1 MPRGYRTILPDGWNK
16 ETHHLSPQRYS
27 DTALL
32 HSAAFISTL
41 GFLYIQYLQSS
52 TLLSIQ
58 YLQFYTPG
66 TFSELRVTHKHIF
79 WINRKYTARCPAG
92 HKYWL
97 QWCCSAAAELLQAA
111 VITQTF
117 GKSSASNIFMLRD
130 VEQNFHV
137 ISHNIFCSTPKYQR
151 WGLSQ
156 ISFKHVLPILNPE
169 KPLQSMR
176 CGDYLR
182 SLHKDSFKV

>member
-1 MPRGYRTILPDGWNK
+1 MLSTRRRPFWLKSSGTSWNPSFEALISSSLLSLPRGYRTILPDGWNK

-79 WINRKYTARCPAG
+79 WINRKYTARCPAE

-137 ISHNIFCSTPKYQR
+137 ISHNIFHTKIPEMEV
-151 WGLSQ
+151 
-156 ISFKHVLPILNPE
+156 VLDI
-169 KPLQSMR
+169 
-176 CGDYLR
+176 
-182 SLHKDSFKV
+182 F

>member
-32 HSAAFISTL
+32 HSAAFISSL

-79 WINRKYTARCPAG
+79 WINRKYTARCPAE

-97 QWCCSAAAELLQAA
+97 QCCCRAAA
-111 VITQTF
+111 VC
-117 GKSSASNIFMLRD
+117 SYHPNIRQILKY
-130 VEQNFHV
+130 FHV
-137 ISHNIFCSTPKYQR
+137 TRCRAEFSRDISQYFLFYTKIPEIGVVSDIF
-151 WGLSQ
+151 
-156 ISFKHVLPILNPE
+156 
-169 KPLQSMR
+169 
-176 CGDYLR
+176 
-182 SLHKDSFKV
+182 

>member
-1 MPRGYRTILPDGWNK
+1 M
-16 ETHHLSPQRYS
+16 
-27 DTALL
+27 TAVV
-32 HSAAFISTL
+32 
-41 GFLYIQYLQSS
+41 LQ
-52 TLLSIQ
+52 
-58 YLQFYTPG
+58 
-66 TFSELRVTHKHIF
+66 
-79 WINRKYTARCPAG
+79 
-92 HKYWL
+92 
-97 QWCCSAAAELLQAA
+97 CCCRAAAELLQAA

-182 SLHKDSFKV
+182 SLHKDSFKVYRTADGGRGWLAGGCIKASRYRGQAQAGIVRNQRPVSGCSVAGGGGGGDR